1 MEIPVKLAEELSLKM
16 EMYENKYS
24 YNSIIGHETVLEEK
38 RYAKLKDGVRVEREQ
53 QRAQKLKKES
63 EEKSQLE
70 QLYSIAQIKSIQ

>member
-16 EMYENKYS
+16 EMYENKHS